1 MTFPQQPTPCP
12 ILILERSGIPE
23 LTFHGA
29 LEWFSPTGER
39 IHSLGGDPVIYGRSS
54 IKPWMIG
61 PFQNELVR
69 ELRDPRHL
77 AIAVSSHDGTEIHV
91 NTARAVLDSHP
102 ELCHALA
109 TPPSLPMN
117 SDAAKA
123 LAGPSCWHNACS
135 GEHAALLLGLK
146 LRGLPTQD
154 YIKPNSPYLAL
165 YINHLRSILG
175 PDWKPAKV
183 ACDGC
188 GLPTLAHPLSDL
200 ARLYADITGRA
211 LDPTTSEHRIWKAMS
226 GHPEIVGGDTRSDT
240 LAMQAAPGA
249 LIAKEGADGLMG
261 ISVLPC
267 PAFPEGVGIAIKFH
281 HAFDRQWM
289 PWLLKALLGA
299 MDAAWGRNLKA
310 PPLPRKQGIV
320 FNPEIVPVS
329 LRAGFA
335 RFQKEIDQISQRE
348 RESAKWGAS

>member
-1 MTFPQQPTPCP
+1 MNFPRLPPPCP

-29 LEWFSPTGER
+29 IEWFTPQGSR
-39 IHSLGGDPVIYGRSS
+39 LHSVGGDPVVYGRSS

-61 PFQNELVR
+61 PFQSELVR

-77 AIAVSSHDGTEIHV
+77 AIAVSSHDGTEAHV
-91 NTARAVLDSHP
+91 ATARAVLDSHP
-102 ELCHALA
+102 ERRSELA

-117 SDAAKA
+117 SAAA
-123 LAGPSCWHNACS
+123 SRLTEPTCWHNACA
-135 GEHAALLLGLK
+135 GEHSALLLGLK
-146 LRGLPTQD
+146 LRGLPTHD
-154 YIKPNSPYLAL
+154 YIKPTSPYLDL

-175 PDWKPAKV
+175 PAWSPAKI

-200 ARLYADITGRA
+200 ARLYANITLRSQ
-211 LDPTTSEHRIWKAMS
+211 DPATPEHRIWNAMS
-226 GHPEIVGGDTRSDT
+226 AHPELVGGETRSDT
-240 LAMQAAPGA
+240 LAMRAAPGA

-261 ISVLPC
+261 LSIKPC
-267 PAFPEGVGIAIKFH
+267 PALPAGVGIAIKFH

-289 PWLLKALLGA
+289 PWLLKALWGA
-299 MDAAWGRNLKA
+299 IDPEWGRNLKA

-320 FNPEIVPVS
+320 FNPEIVPDF
-329 LRAGFA
+329 LRTGLVRA
-335 RFQKEIDQISQRE
+335 QTEMDKISEPE
-348 RESAKWGAS
+348 REAACWR